1 MSFLCVI
8 RYTQDNPTMS
18 EITLTGWLTQDYPT
32 MSEITLTGWLTQGLA
47 HPGLP
52 YRERDYFN
60 RLTLHFC

>member
-1 MSFLCVI
+1 
-8 RYTQDNPTMS
+8 MS

-52 YRERDYFN
+52 YCERDYSN
-60 RLTLHFC
+60 RLALPFC